1 MCEASA
7 KRDIDIEVID
17 CITAISNTRQLAC
30 LASVSARVR
39 RESLNESKKKKK
51 KRLLRRLHDIRLTLL
66 VSGLT
71 SKYSRGQYL
80 TEENHH
86 EDNLCGYGKNWN

>member
-1 MCEASA
+1 MCEVSV

-17 CITAISNTRQLAC
+17 CITAISNTRHLAC

-39 RESLNESKKKKK
+39 RESLDESKKKKK
-51 KRLLRRLHDIRLTLL
+51 NACYAELHDIRLTLL

-80 TEENHH
+80 TDENHH
-86 EDNLCGYGKNWN
+86 EDNLCRYGKNWN